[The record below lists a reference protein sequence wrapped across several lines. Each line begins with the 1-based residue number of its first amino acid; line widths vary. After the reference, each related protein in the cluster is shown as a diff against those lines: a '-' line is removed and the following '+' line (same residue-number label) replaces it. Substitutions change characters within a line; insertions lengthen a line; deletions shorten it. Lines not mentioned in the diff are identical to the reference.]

1 MAAGLLD
8 AGDVGCGR
16 GCEFRAQGARAEVL
30 EVIAGDGGGE
40 SERSG
45 LLLGDTNWKSLGRAP
60 FLRLGGPGCC
70 KVSAERFTPRP
81 AGVD

>member
-8 AGDVGCGR
+8 VGDVGCGR
-16 GCEFRAQGARAEVL
+16 GCEFRAQGARAVVL

-45 LLLGDTNWKSLGRAP
+45 LLLGDTNWKSLGRAKRYVCGAM
-60 FLRLGGPGCC
+60 LLVTSVVCLAMR
-70 KVSAERFTPRP
+70 A
-81 AGVD
+81 